1 MAGGVPVG
9 PSAVGPGV
17 KHKTALDIAD
27 KAIKTSKMGR
37 EKKNQL
43 FLLQQGSSPSRGR
56 SPVEWGEILSVH
68 LSLDPSFCLCEKCRS
83 EGLKGLRAS

>member
-43 FLLQQGSSPSRGR
+43 FLLQQGSSPGRGR
-56 SPVEWGEILSVH
+56 SPVEWGEILSVYF
-68 LSLDPSFCLCEKCRS
+68 SVDPSL
-83 EGLKGLRAS
+83 